1 VVSFRPDY
9 FEHPSILD
17 GELVFCLVLG
27 FSGQPIGG
35 REVDCGI
42 VLRCLDQ
49 TLQLYERLGFV
60 SAWKASGGFGVFPSS
75 KVTTVNLV

>member
-1 VVSFRPDY
+1 M
-9 FEHPSILD
+9 
-17 GELVFCLVLG
+17 
-27 FSGQPIGG
+27 
-35 REVDCGI
+35 DCGI

-60 SAWKASGGFGVFPSS
+60 SAWKASEGFGVFPSS